1 MVVPLVVAGLGGLA
15 LSGGANLYSQ
25 WNSRKLYRRQIDAYD
40 TLQKGYA
47 SYLAKHGRKLNPARA
62 YERWG
67 SKIDSAKTSI
77 GNSYAGSIGT
87 AGGTFG
93 AGAMLTSRWL

>member
-25 WNSRKLYRRQIDAYD
+25 WNSRQLYRRQINAYQN
-40 TLQKGYA
+40 LQNGYA
-47 SYLAKHGRKLNPARA
+47 RYLAKHGRRLDPYRA

-67 SKIDSAKTSI
+67 SRIDSANTSI
-77 GNSYAGSIGT
+77 ANSYAGSVGS

-93 AGAMLTSRWL
+93 AGAMMTRKWL